1 MGHNVVMKRTHILHH
16 TADLDW
22 IPLSAGISFKP
33 IVFFPDDTGY
43 QLLLRVEPG
52 AVVPRH
58 HHTGE
63 VHAFV
68 ISGQRRIAGCPD
80 LIRAGSYIY
89 EPVDNI
95 DTWEAVGDEPCV
107 IHIEA
112 NGRVEYLDDNNN
124 VIRYTDATTAR
135 AAYLDWC
142 HEHDSTPHPDLV
154 RAR

>member
-1 MGHNVVMKRTHILHH
+1 MQAPHLLNH
-16 TADLDW
+16 TADLPW
-22 IPLSAGISFKP
+22 IQLSDGISFKP
-33 IVFFPDDTGY
+33 ITFFPNDTGY

-52 AVVPRH
+52 TVVPRH

-68 ISGQRRIAGCPD
+68 ISGQRRISGCAE
-80 LIRAGSYIY
+80 IVRAGSYVY

-95 DTWEAVGDEPCV
+95 DSWETVGDEPCV

-112 NGRVEYLDDNNN
+112 NGRVEYLDDHDN
-124 VIRYTDATTAR
+124 VVRFTDAGTAR

-142 HEHDSTPHPDLV
+142 RTHGSSPDPQLV
-154 RAR
+154 GGRLRVSA